1 MKRLFYSLLLVFV
14 SIGGYA
20 YDFQYG
26 DLYYNI
32 TNNIEP
38 YTVEVTSKTPLYPYN
53 EGVSWTTINIPK
65 TVTYNNNTYEVT
77 SIGEH
82 AFFGSSTL
90 TSITLPNSLTTI
102 GDGAFFGSF
111 SLQSITLP
119 SCLTSIGG
127 SAFSECSSLKSITIP
142 SGVTSIGG
150 SAFRSC
156 TSLNTIMW
164 NAKNCKNFSSTV
176 DALFHHS
183 PITSF
188 VFGDSVEH
196 IPAYLCY
203 DMLITSISL
212 PESIRSVGY
221 GAFYRC
227 SKLISVTIP
236 DGITSIDGWAFREC
250 TSLTSINIPESII
263 NIGAG
268 AFYKT
273 AIYNNESNW
282 VDGVLYINN
291 CLIEAKKDITNEY
304 SVKEDTR
311 LIAPLAFYLCKSLTS
326 ITIPENVIH
335 IGADAFLDCSSL
347 SLIRWNAT
355 NCMDF
360 EEYNIPFSNTNI
372 TSFLFGN
379 NVKHI
384 PEYICYRM
392 NNLTSVAIPNN
403 VLSVGKNA
411 FSECQSIESITLTA
425 PSVDI
430 FLEGIGNRLLAINSY
445 YCPRKLVI
453 NGVETSDI
461 VIPNGVTCID
471 TMSFFLCTS
480 LTSIKIPSTVRSIEY
495 DAFYSCSSLTTI
507 NLPEGVKS
515 IRSYAFSSCSSLSS
529 VIIPSSMEE
538 IGDEA
543 FRHCTSLDT
552 ICCHAITPPTVKNS
566 TFRDWGEGA
575 RYEAL
580 LYVPCESLADYQ
592 AHEIWGQFKNIQCIS
607 SEGTSVDNVNS
618 IDKKTNKCL
627 HNGQLIILSEDKA
640 YTIIGQEIR

>member
-1 MKRLFYSLLLVFV
+1 MKHLLRTFLLLAII
-14 SIGGYA
+14 SPTYA
-20 YDFQYG
+20 YDFQVG
-26 DLYYNI
+26 ELYYNI
-32 TNNIEP
+32 TSNTEP
-38 YTVEVTSKTPLYPYN
+38 YTAEVSSKLSTYPYN
-53 EGVSWTTINIPK
+53 DGVTPAIIIIPE
-65 TVTYNNNTYEVT
+65 TVTYNDITYEVT
-77 SIGEH
+77 SIGDQ
-82 AFFGSSTL
+82 AFFGSSSLTSITITNSITNIGSGAFYGSSSL
-90 TSITLPNSLTTI
+90 TSITLPNSLT
-102 GDGAFFGSF
+102 
-111 SLQSITLP
+111 
-119 SCLTSIGG
+119 SIGS
-127 SAFSECSSLKSITIP
+127 SAFSGCSSLMSITIP
-142 SGVTSIGG
+142 SGVTSIGS
-150 SAFRSC
+150 SAFSNC
-156 TSLNTIMW
+156 SSLSTIVW
-164 NAKNCKNFSSTV
+164 NAKKCDDFHNSI
-176 DALFHHS
+176 DAPFDDS
-183 PITSF
+183 VTSII
-188 VFGDSVEH
+188 FGDSVEH
-196 IPAYLCY
+196 IPSHLCY
-203 DMLITSISL
+203 RTLITSISL

-282 VDGVLYINN
+282 VDGVLYIDN
-291 CLIEAKKDITNEY
+291 CLIEAKKDIINEY

-335 IGADAFLDCSSL
+335 IGTDAFLDCSSL
-347 SLIRWNAT
+347 SLVKWNAR

-360 EEYNIPFSNTNI
+360 EKYNVPFSNTII
-372 TSFLFGN
+372 TSFLFGD

-411 FSECQSIESITLTA
+411 FSECPSIESITLTA
-425 PSVDI
+425 PTMDI
-430 FLEGIGNRLLAINSY
+430 FLEGKGNRLLAIDSY

-453 NGVETSDI
+453 NGVEISDI
-461 VIPNGVTCID
+461 VIPDGVTCID

-480 LTSIKIPSTVRSIEY
+480 LTSIKIPSTVRSIEF

-543 FRHCTSLDT
+543 FRHCKSLDT
-552 ICCHAITPPTVKNS
+552 ICCHAMIPPIVKKS
-566 TFRDWGEGA
+566 TFEDWNEGT
-575 RYEAL
+575 RYEAM
-580 LYVPCESLADYQ
+580 LYVPCKSLTDYQ

-618 IDKKTNKCL
+618 IDKKPNKFL
-627 HNGQLIILSEDKA
+627 HNGQLLIFSDDKT